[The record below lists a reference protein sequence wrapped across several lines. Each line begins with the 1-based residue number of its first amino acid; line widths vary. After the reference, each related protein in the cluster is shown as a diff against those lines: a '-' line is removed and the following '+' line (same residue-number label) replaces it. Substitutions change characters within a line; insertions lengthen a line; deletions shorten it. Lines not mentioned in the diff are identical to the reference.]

1 MMQHGIVLLMMGPLL
16 PEMMSSF
23 RIDEGMAGLLL
34 SMGSLGFMAGPVIAG
49 ILIDRRGVRTAF
61 LVGTLL
67 EVAFLVVFGL
77 SNVFWLAMIANFL
90 TRFGASFIETGA
102 NVLPTLIKSKKSAH
116 SIMNFVH
123 LFFSVGA
130 FIGPILIGIYLSSTA
145 AWRPVLFFVIGPTAV
160 LLAWVAR
167 SRLPGPSSI
176 SPRPQSGSAW
186 EHIRRALR
194 SRVTL
199 FGSLSLLFYVGAEIG
214 VSAWIVLYLQRVL
227 GVSTFAS
234 SAGLSILWIF
244 IMIGRY
250 VNSVLGNKYSAVRL
264 VTVSGI
270 IGAISGIALINTSN
284 LTIVFILL
292 GITGLSLSGVFPNV
306 MAEINR
312 RDPAKIG
319 TVTAVMTIGAAAG
332 AAIFQWLMGITA
344 DAFGLRV
351 AFYIPAFLQLLEV
364 GAFAY
369 AVYGRRRKGAC
380 L

>member
-1 MMQHGIVLLMMGPLL
+1 MQHGIVLLMMGPLL

-77 SNVFWLAMIANFL
+77 SRVFWLAMIANFL

-102 NVLPTLIKSKKSAH
+102 NVLPTLVKSKKSAH

-130 FIGPILIGIYLSSTA
+130 FIGPILIGIYLSNTA
-145 AWRPVLFFVIGPTAV
+145 AWRPVIFFVIGPTV
-160 LLAWVAR
+160 ILLAWVTR
-167 SRLPGPSSI
+167 SRLPRPSSI
-176 SPRPQSGSAW
+176 SSRPQTGSAW

-214 VSAWIVLYLQRVL
+214 VSAWIVLYLQRIL
-227 GVSTFAS
+227 DVSTFAS

-250 VNSVLGNKYSAVRL
+250 VNSVLGNKYSAVLL

-284 LTIVFILL
+284 LTLVFILL
-292 GITGLSLSGVFPNV
+292 GMTGLSLSGVFPNV

-364 GAFAY
+364 VAFAY
-369 AVYGRRRKGAC
+369 AVYGRRR
-380 L
+380 